1 MEHGNGSREGEVVD
15 THYTYRCYII
25 VALRSCDISWFCVCV
40 CVWLMLQLMID
51 WCLRMAKPIICL
63 YHRLHQVARSK

>member
-40 CVWLMLQLMID
+40 CLVNASVD
-51 WCLRMAKPIICL
+51 D
-63 YHRLHQVARSK
+63 RLVFEDGEAHNMPLS